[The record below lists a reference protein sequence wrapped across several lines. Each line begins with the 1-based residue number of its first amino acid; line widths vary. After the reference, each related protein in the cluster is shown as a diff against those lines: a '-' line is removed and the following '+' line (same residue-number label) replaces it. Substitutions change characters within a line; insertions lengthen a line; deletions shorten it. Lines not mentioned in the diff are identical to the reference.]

1 MLDQFEK
8 DGVLGC
14 FALTEAFAGVNS
26 GMIART
32 TATFDKQKQIFILN
46 TNGKENNKN
55 WISQG
60 LTADKAVVVADL
72 IIDGENKEIHAFLI
86 DLRTNGKLNQGVEIG
101 DMSQKSATRDL
112 DNVWINFNNVV
123 LEKS

>member
-1 MLDQFEK
+1 
-8 DGVLGC
+8 
-14 FALTEAFAGVNS
+14 
-26 GMIART
+26 MIART
-32 TATFDKQKQIFILN
+32 TVTFDKQKQIFILN

-60 LTADKAVVVADL
+60 LTADKAVFVANL
-72 IIDGENKEIHAFLI
+72 IIDGENKGIHAFLI

>member
-1 MLDQFEK
+1 
-8 DGVLGC
+8 
-14 FALTEAFAGVNS
+14 
-26 GMIART
+26 MIART
-32 TATFDKQKQIFILN
+32 TATFDEQKQIFILK

-60 LTADKAVVVADL
+60 LTADKAVIVADL
-72 IIDGENKEIHAFLI
+72 IIDGENKGIHAFLI

>member
-1 MLDQFEK
+1 
-8 DGVLGC
+8 
-14 FALTEAFAGVNS
+14 
-26 GMIART
+26 MIVRT

-101 DMSQKSATRDL
+101 DMSQKSAARDL

-123 LEKS
+123 LQKS